1 MAEKLTD
8 HIWTLKELA
17 HVRLKM
23 NIYKKKHIMNYDDNI
38 FDK

>member
-1 MAEKLTD
+1 MTSEKCINTVFALFA
-8 HIWTLKELA
+8 A